1 MKYLLAIALLLT
13 LQIPTFAATA
23 QVSNLTDEQAAELEL
38 MGERMK
44 SQNTNEIPTAEK
56 LTEYA
61 QVGEQIA
68 KAIGAAAKECGVAV
82 NDFVQTPVGKLTT
95 FIIVYKLIGR
105 DLIHYICGV
114 GFFFVVWLALSR
126 ICGKRGFKK
135 EIIYDDKGKKSK
147 VLFNNFDSKEERQDF
162 EAWRI
167 AYLLG
172 MAIISALSLAIFW
185 T

>member
-1 MKYLLAIALLLT
+1 MKYLIALLLILS
-13 LQIPTFAATA
+13 LQIPAFAATA
-23 QVSNLTDEQAAELEL
+23 NVNGLTDEQAAELEL

-44 SQNTNEIPTAEK
+44 SNTVESIPNAEK
-56 LTEYA
+56 LSQYA
-61 QVGEQIA
+61 ELGEQIA

-82 NDFVQTPVGKLTT
+82 NEFVETPVGKLTT

-105 DLIHYICGV
+105 DMMHYVCGV
-114 GFFFVVWLALSR
+114 GFFFVVWFALSR

-135 EIIYDDKGKKSK
+135 EIVYNEQGKKSK
-147 VLFNNFDSKEERQDF
+147 VLYNDFKDKDERDYF
-162 EAWRI
+162 ENWRI

-172 MAIISALSLAIFW
+172 FVINIVISLFIFW